1 MQTISQNESNFKSP
15 GEIFFNVLKN
25 DVDPNKIA
33 MIDKVTKKQINYG
46 ELLDQSLKL
55 AEELKALGVKK
66 GDFVG
71 IVSGNRPEFFVPV
84 LACFFLGAA
93 IHPINEVYLLNELK
107 AAFIHSKPKVMFTTQ
122 DHFEKVLVL
131 REITDYINNIINFD
145 GNYLEIIQKR
155 SGLNEKQIVG
165 GCEDDCALL
174 LNSSGTTSFPKSVV
188 LTQRNVKTIF
198 NYLKLPY
205 IDLNTENVFIGM
217 MPFYHCFGLILG
229 LGSIVN
235 LSMMVILRKFNPKDY
250 CEIIEEYNVTCLQ
263 IVPSIGVFLAKHP
276 MIMDYDFSR
285 VKDIVCGAAPLG
297 VEVQD
302 ALEKRLNCKI
312 RQMYGMTETSGLISL
327 VPTGD
332 ESKIGASGKPLPWVD
347 IKVIDI
353 DNNEEMAQG
362 GIGELCVKTI
372 QNMKGYLGMDEDTKS
387 LYWNDDYFRTGDIGY
402 IDENGEIFILDRL
415 KEMIKYKAFQ
425 VSPSE
430 LEDILN
436 SHEYIVESGVIGLP
450 DERAGELPMAFV
462 VKRENVDLSEEAVKE
477 FVAGHVS
484 LHKQLHG
491 GVKFVKEIPKGASGK
506 ILRKTLR
513 QLIK

>member
-1 MQTISQNESNFKSP
+1 MQTISQNESKFKSL
-15 GEIFFNVLKN
+15 GEIFFDVLKN
-25 DVDPNKIA
+25 NLDPNKIA

-55 AEELKALGVKK
+55 AEELKALGVNK
-66 GDFVG
+66 D
-71 IVSGNRPEFFVPV
+71 
-84 LACFFLGAA
+84 
-93 IHPINEVYLLNELK
+93 ELK

-131 REITDYINNIINFD
+131 REITDYIKNQRAN
-145 GNYLEIIQKR
+145 
-155 SGLNEKQIVG
+155 
-165 GCEDDCALL
+165 CEDDCALL

-198 NYLKLPY
+198 NYLKFPY
-205 IDLNTENVFIGM
+205 IDINTDNVLIGM
-217 MPFYHCFGLILG
+217 MPFYHGFGLMLVF
-229 LGSIVN
+229 GSIVN

-276 MIMDYDFSR
+276 MIANYDFSR
-285 VKDIVCGAAPLG
+285 VKDITCGAAPLG
-297 VEVQD
+297 LEVQD

-312 RQMYGMTETSGLISL
+312 RQFYGMTETSGVITL

-387 LYWNDDYFRTGDIGY
+387 LYWNDDYFRAGDIGY
-402 IDENGEIFILDRL
+402 IDKDGEIFILDRL

-491 GVKFVKEIPKGASGK
+491 GVKFVKEIPKGSSGK